1 MANLAKLTINRGK
14 NMVNLSH
21 SFTQI
26 KSNLYYQ
33 NSQTDSKN
41 AEPIAD
47 TWNHYFQSLQ
57 EAIAESNT
65 AKEIIQKDYDRLQ
78 ALAIAWEKE
87 IQIALKNSREDRVRQ
102 ALIYKQNCTARAREL
117 KTLIERHIIH
127 ITTLQIRLLYWQ
139 NQAT

>member
-1 MANLAKLTINRGK
+1 
-14 NMVNLSH
+14 MVKISH

-33 NSQTDSKN
+33 NSRGDSKN
-41 AEPIAD
+41 TEPIAD
-47 TWNHYFQSLQ
+47 TWNHYLQSLH

-78 ALAIAWEKE
+78 ALAMAWEKE
-87 IQIALKNSREDRVRQ
+87 IQIALKNSCEDRVRQ
-102 ALIYKQNCTARAREL
+102 ALAHKQNCTARAREL
-117 KTLIERHIIH
+117 KTLIERHVIH
-127 ITTLQIRLLYWQ
+127 VTTLQIRLIYWR

>member
-1 MANLAKLTINRGK
+1 
-14 NMVNLSH
+14 MVNISH

-26 KSNLYYQ
+26 KSHLYSQ
-33 NSQTDSKN
+33 NSQTESKN
-41 AEPIAD
+41 PEPLAD
-47 TWNHYFQSLQ
+47 TWNNYLQSLR
-57 EAIAESNT
+57 EAIAESKT

-102 ALIYKQNCTARAREL
+102 AFAYKENCTARAREL
-117 KTLIERHIIH
+117 KTLIERHVIH
-127 ITTLQIRLLYWQ
+127 VTTLQIRLLYWE